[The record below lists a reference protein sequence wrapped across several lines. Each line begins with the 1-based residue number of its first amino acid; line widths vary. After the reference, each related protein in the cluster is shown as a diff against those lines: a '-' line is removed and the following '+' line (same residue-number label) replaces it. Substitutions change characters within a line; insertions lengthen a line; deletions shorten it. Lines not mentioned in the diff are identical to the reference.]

1 MRRYN
6 ITPRPAWQPRA
17 VAACQ
22 VRRLCHGKPGDSAGV
37 QGKMGAGR
45 TALLCCIAVLAG
57 LKLVELLLWPG
68 EEHHVR

>member
-1 MRRYN
+1 MAA
-6 ITPRPAWQPRA
+6 PGF
-17 VAACQ
+17 VADCQ
-22 VRRLCHGKPGDSAGV
+22 VRAVCHGKPGDSAGV

-68 EEHHVR
+68 EEPHIR